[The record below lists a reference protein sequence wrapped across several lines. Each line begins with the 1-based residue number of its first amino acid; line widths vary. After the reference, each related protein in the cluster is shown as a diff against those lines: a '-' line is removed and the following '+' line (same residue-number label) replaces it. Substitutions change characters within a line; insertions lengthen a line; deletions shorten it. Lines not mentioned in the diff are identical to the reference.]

1 MPVTPIYRRMNA
13 AKSEI
18 DITDD
23 VIMKFEKFWSDFKN
37 APLKGKHP
45 IYNNI

>member
-1 MPVTPIYRRMNA
+1 MTVTPIYRRMNA
-13 AKSEI
+13 AKAEI

>member
-1 MPVTPIYRRMNA
+1 MNA

-37 APLKGKHP
+37 APLKGKQASYT
-45 IYNNI
+45 IYNNL